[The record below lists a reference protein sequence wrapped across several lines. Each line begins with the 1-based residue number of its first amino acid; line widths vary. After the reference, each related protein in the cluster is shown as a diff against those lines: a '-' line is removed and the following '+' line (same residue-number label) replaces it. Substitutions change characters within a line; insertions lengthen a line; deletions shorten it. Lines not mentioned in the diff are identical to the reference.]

1 MKNRKKLVSILAGVM
16 AAIMLLTLIFSLLP
30 MRAAAASSSEIRKQ
44 INALQENR
52 KDIKNQISDLQTQYQ
67 QTSDDIADI
76 VARKNVIDQEI
87 GLLHTEII
95 NINEQ
100 ISAYSVLIADQQE
113 ELDKAQDRYDELN
126 ADCKTRIQAM
136 EEEGTVSYWEVLFK
150 AKNFSDLLDRLN
162 MVEEI
167 ASSDTRRLQELS
179 EAAQRVETAQQELA
193 TEKGELEGTRTELDN
208 AQNELDVK
216 RQEADDLI
224 VQLIAKGEELKQ
236 QQVDLEEEDEAL
248 LDEIARK
255 EQEYNEA
262 KLEEWLA
269 YMATYVPPTTVA
281 PSIPISDPNGN
292 NSGTNNG
299 STDSGSSSGGN
310 SSSGGSSSN
319 VTVGSS
325 WLVPCSYRMVSSPFG
340 FRESPTTGA
349 SKYHQ
354 GVDLA
359 APAGTPIIASRGGTV
374 TVAGYSNSAGY
385 YVTINHG
392 DGFSSIY
399 MHMTNYV
406 VSSGQKVNQGQTI
419 GYVGSTGIS
428 TGNHLHFGIAQN
440 GAYVNPC
447 NYVGLY

>member
-16 AAIMLLTLIFSLLP
+16 AAIMLLTLIFSILP

-150 AKNFSDLLDRLN
+150 AKDFSDLLDRLN

-179 EAAQRVETAQQELA
+179 DAAQRVETAQQELA
-193 TEKGELEGTRTELDN
+193 AEKGELEGTAAVIDKDLASEKLAEDLGRVKIPASRLTKETVGGIELIT
-208 AQNELDVK
+208 QM
-216 RQEADDLI
+216 
-224 VQLIAKGEELKQ
+224 AKGQNPAASSTVFETVSRDQSDMEL
-236 QQVDLEEEDEAL
+236 VLL
-248 LDEIARK
+248 LDEVFDNPLK
-255 EQEYNEA
+255 SE
-262 KLEEWLA
+262 
-269 YMATYVPPTTVA
+269 TVA
-281 PSIPISDPNGN
+281 WIYDTDYEFLNRENIKKIVVGGERYLDHRVRLLLAGIPEDRIVCVRDPFETSEYVDIQGIQKIYVLHDVNFITNSHKIRDSIAARIRE
-292 NSGTNNG
+292 
-299 STDSGSSSGGN
+299 GG
-310 SSSGGSSSN
+310 
-319 VTVGSS
+319 
-325 WLVPCSYRMVSSPFG
+325 
-340 FRESPTTGA
+340 
-349 SKYHQ
+349 
-354 GVDLA
+354 A
-359 APAGTPIIASRGGTV
+359 A
-374 TVAGYSNSAGY
+374 
-385 YVTINHG
+385 
-392 DGFSSIY
+392 
-399 MHMTNYV
+399 
-406 VSSGQKVNQGQTI
+406 Q
-419 GYVGSTGIS
+419 
-428 TGNHLHFGIAQN
+428 
-440 GAYVNPC
+440 
-447 NYVGLY
+447 

>member
-52 KDIKNQISDLQTQYQ
+52 KDIKSQISDLQTQYQ

-193 TEKGELEGTRTELDN
+193 AEKGELEGTRTELDN

-236 QQVDLEEEDEAL
+236 QQIDLEEEDEAL

>member
-1 MKNRKKLVSILAGVM
+1 MKNRKRLVSILAGVM
-16 AAIMLLTLIFSLLP
+16 AAIMLLTLLISILP
-30 MRAAAASSSEIRKQ
+30 TRASAAASSSEIRKQ
-44 INALQENR
+44 INSLQDDR
-52 KDIKNQISDLQTQYQ
+52 KDIKNQISELQVQYQ
-67 QTSDDIADI
+67 ATSDEIADI

-87 GLLHTEII
+87 GLLHAEII

-113 ELDKAQDRYDELN
+113 ELDAAEARFDQLN
-126 ADCKTRIQAM
+126 EDCKTRIRAM
-136 EEEGTVSYWEVLFK
+136 EEEGTVSYWAVLFK
-150 AKNFSDLLDRLN
+150 ANSFSDLLDRLN

-179 EAAQRVETAQQELA
+179 DAAQRVEDAQAELA
-193 TEKGELEGTRTELDN
+193 GEKAELEGTRTELDST
-208 AQNELDVK
+208 QKELDAK

-224 VQLIAKGEELKQ
+224 VQLIAKGEELKLQ
-236 QQVDLEEEDEAL
+236 QEDLEAEDEEL
-248 LDEIARK
+248 LAQIAQK

-281 PSIPISDPNGN
+281 PSVPISNPNGSNSN
-292 NSGTNNG
+292 NSGSN
-299 STDSGSSSGGN
+299 SSGSD
-310 SSSGGSSSN
+310 

-325 WLVPCSYRMVSSPFG
+325 WLVPCSYKKISSPFG
-340 FRESPTTGA
+340 FRESPTSGA
-349 SKYHQ
+349 SRYHQ

-359 APAGTPIIASRGGTV
+359 ANAGTPIVASRGGTV
-374 TVAGYSNSAGY
+374 TIASYSNSAGY

-447 NYVGLY
+447 SYVSLY

>member
-193 TEKGELEGTRTELDN
+193 AEKGELEGTRTELDN

-281 PSIPISDPNGN
+281 PTIPISDPNGN

-299 STDSGSSSGGN
+299 STGSGSSSGGN

>member
-67 QTSDDIADI
+67 QNSDDIADI

-179 EAAQRVETAQQELA
+179 DAAQRVETAQQELA
-193 TEKGELEGTRTELDN
+193 AEKGELEGTRTELDN

-224 VQLIAKGEELKQ
+224 VQLIAKSEELKQ

-281 PSIPISDPNGN
+281 PTIPISDPNGN

-299 STDSGSSSGGN
+299 STGSGSSSGGN

>member
-16 AAIMLLTLIFSLLP
+16 AAIMLLTLIFSILP

-179 EAAQRVETAQQELA
+179 DAAQRVETAQQELA
-193 TEKGELEGTRTELDN
+193 AEKGELEGTRTELDN
-208 AQNELDVK
+208 TQNELDVK

-236 QQVDLEEEDEAL
+236 QQIDLEEEDEAL

-281 PSIPISDPNGN
+281 PSIPISGPDGS
-292 NSGTNNG
+292 NSG
-299 STDSGSSSGGN
+299 SGS
-310 SSSGGSSSN
+310 GSSSN

-349 SKYHQ
+349 STYHQ

-399 MHMTNYV
+399 MHMTNYI

>member
-1 MKNRKKLVSILAGVM
+1 MKNRKRLVSILAGVM
-16 AAIMLLTLIFSLLP
+16 AAIMLLTLLISILP
-30 MRAAAASSSEIRKQ
+30 TRASAAASSSEIRKQ
-44 INALQENR
+44 INSLQGDR
-52 KDIKNQISDLQTQYQ
+52 KDIKNQISELQVQYQ
-67 QTSDDIADI
+67 ATSDEIADI

-87 GLLHTEII
+87 GLLHAEII

-113 ELDKAQDRYDELN
+113 ELDAAEARFDQLN
-126 ADCKTRIQAM
+126 EDCKTRIRAM
-136 EEEGTVSYWEVLFK
+136 EEEGTVSYWAVLFK
-150 AKNFSDLLDRLN
+150 ANSFSDLLDRLN

-179 EAAQRVETAQQELA
+179 DAAQRVEDAQAELA
-193 TEKGELEGTRTELDN
+193 GEKAELEGTRTELDST
-208 AQNELDVK
+208 QKELDAK

-224 VQLIAKGEELKQ
+224 VQLIAKGEELKLQ
-236 QQVDLEEEDEAL
+236 QEDLEAEDEEL
-248 LDEIARK
+248 LAQIAQK

-281 PSIPISDPNGN
+281 PSVPISDPNGSNSN
-292 NSGTNNG
+292 NSGSN
-299 STDSGSSSGGN
+299 SSGSD
-310 SSSGGSSSN
+310 

-325 WLVPCSYRMVSSPFG
+325 WLVPCSYKKISSPFG
-340 FRESPTTGA
+340 FRESPTSGA
-349 SKYHQ
+349 SRYHQ

-359 APAGTPIIASRGGTV
+359 ANAGTPIVASRGGTV
-374 TVAGYSNSAGY
+374 TIASYSNSAGY

-447 NYVGLY
+447 SYVSLY

>member
-16 AAIMLLTLIFSLLP
+16 AAIMLLTLIFSILP

-179 EAAQRVETAQQELA
+179 DAAQRVETAQQELA
-193 TEKGELEGTRTELDN
+193 AEKGELEGTRTELDN

-236 QQVDLEEEDEAL
+236 QQIDLEEEDEAL

-281 PSIPISDPNGN
+281 PTIPISNPDGS

-310 SSSGGSSSN
+310 SSSGGSSN

-399 MHMTNYV
+399 MHMTNYI

-428 TGNHLHFGIAQN
+428 TGNHLHFGIAQK

>member
-1 MKNRKKLVSILAGVM
+1 MKNRKRLVSILAGIM
-16 AAIMLLTLIFSLLP
+16 AAIMLLTLLISILP
-30 MRAAAASSSEIRKQ
+30 TKASAASSSEIRKQ
-44 INALQENR
+44 INSLQDDR
-52 KDIKNQISDLQTQYQ
+52 KEIKNQISELQVQYQ
-67 QTSDDIADI
+67 ATSDEISDI

-87 GLLHTEII
+87 GLLHSEII

-100 ISAYSVLIADQQE
+100 IGAYSVLIADQQE
-113 ELDKAQDRYDELN
+113 ELDAAEARFDQLN
-126 ADCKTRIQAM
+126 EDCKTRIQAM
-136 EEEGTVSYWEVLFK
+136 EEEGTVSYWAVLFK
-150 AKNFSDLLDRLN
+150 ANSFSDLLDRLN

-179 EAAQRVETAQQELA
+179 DAAQRVEDAQAELA
-193 TEKGELEGTRTELDN
+193 GEKAELEVTRAELDGT
-208 AQNELDVK
+208 QKELDAK

-224 VQLIAKGEELKQ
+224 VQLIAKSEELKLQ
-236 QQVDLEEEDEAL
+236 QEDLEAEDEELLAQIAL
-248 LDEIARK
+248 K

-281 PSIPISDPNGN
+281 PSVPISDPNGSNSGN
-292 NSGTNNG
+292 NSNSN
-299 STDSGSSSGGN
+299 SG
-310 SSSGGSSSN
+310 

-325 WLVPCSYRMVSSPFG
+325 WLVPCSYKMISSPFG

-349 SKYHQ
+349 SRYHQ

-359 APAGTPIIASRGGTV
+359 ANAGTPIVASRGGTV
-374 TVAGYSNSAGY
+374 TIASYSNSAGY

-447 NYVGLY
+447 SYVSLY

>member
-16 AAIMLLTLIFSLLP
+16 AAIMLLTLIFSILP

-150 AKNFSDLLDRLN
+150 AKDFSDLLDRLN

-179 EAAQRVETAQQELA
+179 DAAQRVETAQQELA
-193 TEKGELEGTRTELDN
+193 AEKGELEGTRTELDN
-208 AQNELDVK
+208 TQNELDVK

-236 QQVDLEEEDEAL
+236 QQIDLEEEDEAL

-281 PSIPISDPNGN
+281 PSIPISGPDGS

-299 STDSGSSSGGN
+299 STDSGSSSGG
-310 SSSGGSSSN
+310 SSN

-406 VSSGQKVNQGQTI
+406 VSSGQSVAAGQLI
-419 GYVGSTGIS
+419 GYVGSTGVS
-428 TGNHLHFGIAQN
+428 TGPHLHFGVSYA
-440 GAYVNPC
+440 GTYVNPMA
-447 NYVGLY
+447 YIG

>member
-193 TEKGELEGTRTELDN
+193 AEKGELEGTRTELDN

-224 VQLIAKGEELKQ
+224 VQLIAKSEELKQ

-281 PSIPISDPNGN
+281 PTIPISDPNGN

-299 STDSGSSSGGN
+299 STGSGSSSGGN